1 MLNKKSHKKSS
12 LRDSFFPKNHKA
24 QISSTMTWI
33 IATILIIVTLMIFIY
48 ASAFLAEIKIVDY
61 KDSEKEVDWLEI
73 KTSFAYSIKDDNKK
87 IIDEWIEGENEK

>member
-1 MLNKKSHKKSS
+1 
-12 LRDSFFPKNHKA
+12 
-24 QISSTMTWI
+24 MTWI